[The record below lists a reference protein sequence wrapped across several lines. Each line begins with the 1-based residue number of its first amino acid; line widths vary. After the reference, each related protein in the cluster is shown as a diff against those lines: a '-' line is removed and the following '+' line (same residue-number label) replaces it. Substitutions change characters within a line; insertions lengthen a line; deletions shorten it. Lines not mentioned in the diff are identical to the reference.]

1 MENNQKIILQKVED
15 YFRTNLPKTRLNDKN
30 NPPEKEYLKHV
41 LGCRKYA
48 LLLAKKYNADKFII
62 EVAAFLHDIGA
73 DAGKPHADESAK
85 LANEFLSNLDMNKE
99 TKEKILGCIKNH
111 SMGSETKNIEEQ
123 IIQDADGIIFIEESW
138 KDFLEGY
145 KNEMTLDELKKFTI
159 NKVKG
164 MMNKIKTE
172 EGIKIANE
180 HLNKTLN
187 EIEKIK

>member
-1 MENNQKIILQKVED
+1 MDNKTILQEAEN

-30 NPPEKEYLKHV
+30 NPPEKGYLKHV
-41 LGCRKYA
+41 LGCKKYA

-62 EVAAFLHDIGA
+62 EIASLLHDIGA
-73 DAGKPHADESAK
+73 DAGKQHADESAK
-85 LANEFLSNLDMNKE
+85 LADKFLSNLEINKE
-99 TKEKILGCIKNH
+99 TKKKILGCIKNH
-111 SMGSETKNIEEQ
+111 SMGSEAKNIEEQ

-138 KDFLEGY
+138 KDFLCGY
-145 KNEMTLDELKKFTI
+145 KDEMTLDELKKFAI

-172 EGIKIANE
+172 KGIKLAKRY
-180 HLNKTLN
+180 LDKTLN